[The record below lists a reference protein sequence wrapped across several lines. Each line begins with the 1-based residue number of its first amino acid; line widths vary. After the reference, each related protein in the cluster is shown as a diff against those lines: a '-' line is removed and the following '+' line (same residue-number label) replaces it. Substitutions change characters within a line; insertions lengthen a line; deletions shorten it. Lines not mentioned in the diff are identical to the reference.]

1 MKQALKFK
9 TNINCSN
16 CVAQAKQALDA
27 AHGVEKWEVDT
38 NDRNKILT
46 VEGEALL
53 EEDIIRRVQN
63 AGFKI
68 QKAGLMD

>member
-16 CVAQAKQALDA
+16 CVAQAKPALDA
-27 AHGVEKWEVDT
+27 AQGVEKWEVDT

-46 VEGEALL
+46 VEGEGLL
-53 EEDIIRRVQN
+53 EEDIIREVQK